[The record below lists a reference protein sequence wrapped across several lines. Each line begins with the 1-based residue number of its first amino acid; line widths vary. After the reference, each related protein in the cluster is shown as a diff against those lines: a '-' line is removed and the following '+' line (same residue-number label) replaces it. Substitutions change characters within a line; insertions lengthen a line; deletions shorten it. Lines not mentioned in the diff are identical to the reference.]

1 RKASAPCVLLTT
13 HDMPETE
20 HLADQIC
27 IMSEGQ
33 MSAFGT
39 TLRLKEKYGGGN
51 VLTVVARAATDT
63 EHVLCSIVREAATL
77 GLAVAFNADTPY
89 GAAVQQ
95 ATTVVHPLPPSTPEG
110 ESGGEGEDDPVCDTV
125 VEGVDDDVRN
135 VAQGAVPLNA
145 DEHEGVPTL
154 TVLDVAGKSMSLL
167 IS

>member
-39 TLRLKEKYGGGN
+39 TLRLKEKFGGGN
-51 VLTVVARAATDT
+51 VLTVVARAASDT

-95 ATTVVHPLPPSTPEG
+95 AATVVHPLPPSTPEG
-110 ESGGEGEDDPVCDTV
+110 EIEGDGDGSVCDTV
-125 VEGVDDDVRN
+125 VLGVDDGVSN

-145 DEHEGVPTL
+145 DEHGGVPTL